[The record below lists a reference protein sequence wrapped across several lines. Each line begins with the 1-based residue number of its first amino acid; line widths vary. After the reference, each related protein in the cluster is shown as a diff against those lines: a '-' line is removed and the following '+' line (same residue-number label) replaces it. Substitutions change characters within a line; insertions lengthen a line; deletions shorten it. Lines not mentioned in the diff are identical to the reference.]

1 MRITSIKLENFKT
14 FADTQTIQTDHPMIC
29 FVGENN
35 TGKTTVNGNVKM
47 TTVGN

>member
-14 FADTQTIQTDHPMIC
+14 FANTQTIQTDHPMIC

-35 TGKTTVNGNVKM
+35 TGKTTIFAAIVNLPHS
-47 TTVGN
+47 